1 MGVLLQT
8 TWPKLDV
15 KKLRA
20 KKLRFF
26 SAQKEVVWLD
36 TQSLYK
42 LNWHIRW
49 EAKTHLGVKI
59 KKKKQ
64 TNKNH
69 QERLNNLISSGPAKP
84 TAASPSVTFAGF
96 PISTGHKAH
105 VTFTAVSSWGV
116 KALAVAT
123 QV

>member
-8 TWPKLDV
+8 TWPKLNV

-26 SAQKEVVWLD
+26 SAQREVVWLD
-36 TQSLYK
+36 TQSLHK
-42 LNWHIRW
+42 LNQHVRW
-49 EAKTHLGVKI
+49 EAKTHLGVKNNNN
-59 KKKKQ
+59 
-64 TNKNH
+64 NKNR
-69 QERLNNLISSGPAKP
+69 QKPPGTLKSPNLIRPAKP
-84 TAASPSVTFAGF
+84 RAASRSVTFTGF
-96 PISTGHKAH
+96 PVSTGHKAH

-123 QV
+123 QI